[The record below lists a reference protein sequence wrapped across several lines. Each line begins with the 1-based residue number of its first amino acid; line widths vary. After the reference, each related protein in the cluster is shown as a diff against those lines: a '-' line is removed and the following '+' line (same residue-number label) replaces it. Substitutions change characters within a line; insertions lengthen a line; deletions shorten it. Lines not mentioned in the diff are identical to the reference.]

1 LREKASHIVTSPLL
15 LLILPGLLVAGAVYQ
30 IIGRWVDARRFPPPG
45 RVVDIGA
52 CKLHI
57 KRQGSG
63 QPVVVLEAG
72 IAATSI
78 SWSPV
83 QTRLAQFST
92 VCSYDRAGLGW
103 SERRRDRSCPRLE
116 QMIGELEALLRKC
129 ELAAPFVLVGHSF
142 GGLLVSAFA
151 HSYPEQVAGLVLV
164 DPVSLTYWGS
174 GSQANTDQI
183 LAGARLSRRGA
194 FLARIGLVRA
204 ALSVLN
210 SGGRWFPKH
219 VGQAVARQGS
229 SLMQNLARQ
238 VAKLPRELRST
249 VRAHWS
255 RPEGF
260 LAMAEYLE
268 ALPTCAAAGL
278 KMRAPANIPVTILSA
293 GTATAEELRE
303 RDAWAGQSE
312 RGRHLTIPGTGHWLQ
327 LEKPELVADAVR
339 ELVIQWR
346 HCSGAVEFSDDGDRR

>member
-1 LREKASHIVTSPLL
+1 M
-15 LLILPGLLVAGAVYQ
+15 
-30 IIGRWVDARRFPPPG
+30 IGIWIDESRFPPPG

-52 CKLHI
+52 CKLHL

-103 SERRRDRSCPRLE
+103 SERRWARSCPCTLE
-116 QMIGELEALLRKC
+116 QMIGELEALLRKSG
-129 ELAAPFVLVGHSF
+129 LAAPFVLVGHSF
-142 GGLLVSAFA
+142 GGLLVGAFA
-151 HSYPEQVAGLVLV
+151 HAYPEQVAGLVLV
-164 DPVSLTYWGS
+164 DPVSLTYWGNA
-174 GSQANTDQI
+174 SQANTNQI
-183 LAGARLSRRGA
+183 LAAVRLSRRGA
-194 FLARIGLVRA
+194 ILARIGLVRA

-210 SGGRWFPKH
+210 AGGRWFPRH
-219 VGQAVARQGS
+219 IGRAVARQGS
-229 SLMQNLARQ
+229 DLMQNLARE

-255 RPEGF
+255 RPRGF
-260 LAMAEYLE
+260 LAMAEYLD
-268 ALPTCAAAGL
+268 ALPACAAAGL
-278 KMRAPANIPVTILSA
+278 KMSVPANIPVTILSA
-293 GTATAEELRE
+293 GNATAEELRE

-312 RGRHLTIPGTGHWLQ
+312 RGRHVKIPGTGHWLQ
-327 LEKPELVADAVR
+327 LERPELIADVVR
-339 ELVIQWR
+339 EMVNQWR
-346 HCSGAVEFSDDGDRR
+346 DSSAGVDDRN